1 MALEYR
7 LIKIFTS
14 EEVRHHGRPAHE
26 AVIELIRRRRI
37 AARCIVTRGLAGS
50 FENGEVAT
58 QKILLL
64 SQNMPIKIEIML
76 PAGEL
81 EPVLPAIQEM
91 ITDGIVIAEP
101 IHVVSYRT
109 SGRLVPR
116 HLRVQDVMTA
126 SPETISPTTS
136 VKDVIQLL
144 LSGDF
149 NAIPVVDAGKHPV
162 GIITQGDLLAR
173 ADMPVRI
180 GLLDQFGQHRLEAYL
195 DMVSHIPAEKVMTR
209 PVVTVEQD
217 KSLADAVNLMLKHNF
232 KRLPVIDKS
241 GAIVGILARVD
252 IFRAIS
258 RETPEWKA
266 FHAQNVDVANLRL
279 VRDIMRRDTHTVAPE
294 APVEQVIRMIG
305 TNDIQRV
312 AVVDAGGKLL
322 GIISDRDLLAAFSD
336 SRESIWHYLAGRRTH
351 SVSGQVLGRTAAD
364 IMRKDLVTIQEDTTV
379 DGAIR
384 LMTDKSL
391 KRLPVVDAEGRFK
404 GMISRDSLLRTG
416 LVSP

>member
-14 EEVRHHGRPAHE
+14 EDVRYHHRPAYE
-26 AVIELIRRRRI
+26 AVMDLIRSRRI
-37 AARCIVTRGLAGS
+37 AARCIVTRGVAGS
-50 FENGEVAT
+50 YENGEVAT

-64 SQNMPIKIEIML
+64 SLNMPVKIEVML
-76 PAGEL
+76 PAGEV
-81 EPVLPAIQEM
+81 EQVLPAIQEM
-91 ITDGIVIAEP
+91 IPDGIVIAEP

-109 SGRLVPR
+109 SKRLIPR
-116 HLRVQDVMTA
+116 QLRVQDVMTA
-126 SPETISPTTS
+126 APKTVSPAAS

-149 NAIPVVDAGKHPV
+149 NAVPVVDAGNYPV
-162 GIITQGDLLAR
+162 GIITQGDLMTR

-195 DMVSHIPAEKVMTR
+195 DLVSHMPAEQIMTK

-217 KSLADAVNLMLKHNF
+217 KPLTEAVNLMLKWNL
-232 KRLPVIDKS
+232 KRLPVVDKA
-241 GAIVGILARVD
+241 GALVGILARVD

-258 RETPEWKA
+258 RETPEWKV
-266 FHAQNVDVANLRL
+266 FRAQNVTVANMRF

-294 APVEQVIRMIG
+294 APVEEVIRLID
-305 TNDIQRV
+305 TDDIQRV
-312 AVVDAGGKLL
+312 AVVDASGRLMGL
-322 GIISDRDLLAAFSD
+322 ISDRDLLAAFSD
-336 SRESIWHYLAGRRTH
+336 SRESIWHYLTGKRNHATAGQILRK
-351 SVSGQVLGRTAAD
+351 TAAEV
-364 IMRKDLVTIQEDTTV
+364 MRKDLVTVQEDTTI
-379 DGAIR
+379 DEAIR
-384 LMTDKSL
+384 LMTDKGL

-416 LVSP
+416 LAQT